1 MSCSVD
7 HSTIKHGGFCTGCG
21 LRIEHIEP
29 PVQQSATSVNYCPN
43 GHAVPAQKKFCETCG
58 TMMTGLDGQSNLG
71 YSSGSAP
78 SSGGYP
84 SPGGGS
90 AHVPPPP
97 PPQPGSGAGFAAQ
110 SQPYAFSA
118 NPTNSMMPPQRNNI
132 PLFVGLGI
140 AGFLILILII
150 TAVSNGSSGG
160 GSGDD
165 GGSYTP
171 STTTVSVTMSVNG
184 QYCNDLSWGYS
195 DIPGGSI
202 ILSIDGLSAGY
213 ASYSSYGTDTSSSC
227 DFNAYFYGVPT
238 GGSIYSIRMASGLR
252 GSVDNYQ
259 WELESNGWQFN
270 LSLG

>member
-7 HSTIKHGGFCTGCG
+7 HSRIRPGGFCTGCG
-21 LRIEHIEP
+21 MRIEQVEMPIQQIEP
-29 PVQQSATSVNYCPN
+29 SINYCPN
-43 GHAVPAQKKFCETCG
+43 GHAVSSGKKFCETCG
-58 TMMTGLDGQSNLG
+58 ASMTAVESQSNFG
-71 YSSGSAP
+71 YSSPVA
-78 SSGGYP
+78 
-84 SPGGGS
+84 SPIYS
-90 AHVPPPP
+90 PPPS
-97 PPQPGSGAGFAAQ
+97 SGAGFAAQ
-110 SQPYAFSA
+110 PSTFSA
-118 NPTNSMMPPQRNNI
+118 FPDSSLIQPPKNNT

-171 STTTVSVTMSVNG
+171 STTTVSVTMSVKG
-184 QYCNDLSWGYS
+184 EYCNDLSWGYS